1 MKNDFKI
8 GILFTAL
15 GQYGNVII
23 QLVLNIIL
31 SRLLTPTD
39 FGVFAIVQVLL
50 LFFRIL
56 AGQSISPAIVQN
68 KKLTEKD
75 YGVIFNYSVLFGF
88 FLAILFGFFG
98 IVLSEIYDNQ
108 IYKSLSWMMSL
119 LIVADSIG
127 SVPNA
132 ILSKE
137 KKFKAINLRLLISLS
152 IGATVGIISAFL
164 GAGVYAL
171 IFVETIS
178 AVISLILNMILVK
191 IEFTKSLDIK
201 PVKEI
206 FFFVKHQ
213 TIFSLI
219 NYLYRNLD
227 NLLVGK
233 FLGASSLGNY
243 SKGYQLI
250 SFPITVFLGVI
261 NPVLQPIL
269 SEHEDDKA
277 LIRNTYLKI
286 SHILAMIAVP
296 VSVFMCLNADKIIY
310 FLFGNQWSQAIM
322 PFAVLSI
329 SIWAQML
336 AQTISVFWQSRNLP
350 HIQTR
355 NGMISFV
362 IIASAIVIGIL
373 TQSIIGVAYAVAISY
388 IINFFVSALLL
399 MHTGLGGKTSQLIS
413 VLIRPLLLGV
423 VLTLLMV
430 FSNPI
435 LNFSSLFLTLL
446 ARGIL
451 WLAITGI
458 FLLATGEWRSI
469 KVMMKK

>member
-8 GILFTAL
+8 GIIFTAM

-23 QLVLNIIL
+23 QLVLNVIL

-56 AGQSISPAIVQN
+56 AGQSISPAIIQN
-68 KKLTEKD
+68 KKLNEKD
-75 YGVIFNYSVLFGF
+75 YGVIFNYSVLLGF
-88 FLAILFGFFG
+88 FLAVLFGFFG
-98 IVLSEIYDNQ
+98 IVLSEIYANQ

-119 LIVADSIG
+119 LIVADSVG

-132 ILSKE
+132 ILAKE
-137 KKFKAINLRLLISLS
+137 KKFKAINLRLIISLV

-178 AVISLILNMILVK
+178 AVISLALNIVLVK
-191 IEFTKSLDIK
+191 IKFTKSLDIK

-233 FLGASSLGNY
+233 FLGATNLGNY

-261 NPVLQPIL
+261 NPVMQPIL
-269 SEHEDDKA
+269 SEHEDDRA
-277 LIRNTYLKI
+277 LILNSYLKVT
-286 SHILAMIAVP
+286 HILAMIAVP
-296 VSVFMCLNADKIIY
+296 VSVFMYLNADKIIY

-322 PFAVLSI
+322 PFAVLSV

-355 NGMISFV
+355 NGMLSFV
-362 IIASAIVIGIL
+362 IIGSAIVIGIF
-373 TQSIIGVAYAVAISY
+373 TQSILGVAYAVAISY

-399 MHTGLGGKTSQLIS
+399 LNTGLGGKASQLLS
-413 VLIRPLLLGV
+413 VLIRPFLLGIIL
-423 VLTLLMV
+423 VLVMLL
-430 FSNPI
+430 SNPI

-451 WLAITGI
+451 WLMIIGI
-458 FLLATGEWRSI
+458 FLVATGEWRKI
-469 KVMMKK
+469 KDMMKK